1 LSEVLI
7 VIRVEDVDDKV
18 EVQVELK
25 LLGHEVSPQHLL
37 WDEHLPGFEKL
48 VFLAPVERRA

>member
-1 LSEVLI
+1 M
-7 VIRVEDVDDKV
+7 EDVDDKV

-48 VFLAPVERRA
+48 VFLAPVERRAQLVQQSF